1 MATMEDVARVANV
14 SMSTVSHVLNRTR
27 KVSSATVKAVEDA
40 IRQTGYVPN
49 SLAQA
54 LAGASTK
61 TIGVAI
67 SALTNHYFTETVRAI
82 EAECARRGL
91 MMFLTDTHD
100 DPDQE
105 FKVVQALHQRRV
117 DGIVLAPTAGRD
129 RRALDYLKA
138 NKIPSVL
145 VDRIVPGEFDQ
156 IGVENVVS
164 CLQLVTHL
172 IGHGHRR
179 IGFVA
184 GARGIPTSTERLEG
198 YRAALSHAGI
208 EFDPNLVRCGES
220 SNEPSRRAVH
230 ELLLL
235 DPRPTAIVASNNLM
249 LIGAMHALRDVGL
262 VVPTEMAL
270 VGFDDFDWADYFD
283 PRLTVLAQP
292 LDEIGSRAVELLMN
306 RIAQPEERFE
316 IVRLKP
322 KLVVRNSCGC
332 TS

>member
-1 MATMEDVARVANV
+1 M
-14 SMSTVSHVLNRTR
+14 
-27 KVSSATVKAVEDA
+27 
-40 IRQTGYVPN
+40 
-49 SLAQA
+49 
-54 LAGASTK
+54 
-61 TIGVAI
+61 
-67 SALTNHYFTETVRAI
+67 TNHYFTETVRAI

-105 FKVVQALHQRRV
+105 FRVVQALHQRRV
-117 DGIVLAPTAGRD
+117 DGIVLAPTAGPD

-164 CLQLVTHL
+164 CLQLVNHL
-172 IGHGHRR
+172 IGHGHKR

-184 GARGIPTSTERLEG
+184 GAPDISTSTERLDG

-208 EFDPNLVRCGES
+208 EFDPSLVRCGES

-249 LIGAMHALRDVGL
+249 LIGAMHALRDAGL
-262 VVPTEMAL
+262 DVPTEMAL
-270 VGFDDFDWADYFD
+270 VGFDDFDWADYFN

-292 LDEIGSRAVELLMN
+292 LDEIGSRAVELLMK

-322 KLVVRNSCGC
+322 ELVVRNSCGC
-332 TS
+332 TN